1 MSWGGESVFV
11 VYAMRSYPPPTPIRP
26 AEDRYG
32 NKGRRCSGGARGLLS
47 RGRPARLARAKVGFS
62 GRTHA
67 RARVTPYTG
76 GPACTRALTD
86 TWVPRSSAPSRHRCH
101 RSRRARSSIRYCSS
115 SPSFPARQKTAG
127 HRAYWPHF
135 SPDHSQQ
142 LTCTRARRPRS
153 RPDPFRRTHTRFQ
166 PLHRRPHFG
175 VPLAVVADLSLSYA
189 YLYRARAI
197 TSSTRPTDDISV
209 VNYDTRTY
217 MCVIIIILRNT
228 FADRGCCCRR
238 RWFFPLHLTATSAA
252 ACVCVKRFAC
262 VSSSYLWCIAIVY
275 YNRYH
280 CAGALCNSI
289 ILYYIVALEC
299 RQVVGVDLLLHF
311 YMHYVLYIDNL
322 FSFAIIIPLV
332 LTTIMFY
339 FYSSRPS

>member
-153 RPDPFRRTHTRFQ
+153 RPDPFRRTHTHGVSRCTAGLISASLS
-166 PLHRRPHFG
+166 PSSRICHCRTHTYTVPVPSRHRRDP
-175 VPLAVVADLSLSYA
+175 
-189 YLYRARAI
+189 
-197 TSSTRPTDDISV
+197 PTI
-209 VNYDTRTY
+209 
-217 MCVIIIILRNT
+217 
-228 FADRGCCCRR
+228 
-238 RWFFPLHLTATSAA
+238 
-252 ACVCVKRFAC
+252 
-262 VSSSYLWCIAIVY
+262 
-275 YNRYH
+275 
-280 CAGALCNSI
+280 
-289 ILYYIVALEC
+289 
-299 RQVVGVDLLLHF
+299 
-311 YMHYVLYIDNL
+311 
-322 FSFAIIIPLV
+322 LV
-332 LTTIMFY
+332 L
-339 FYSSRPS
+339 

>member
-1 MSWGGESVFV
+1 
-11 VYAMRSYPPPTPIRP
+11 
-26 AEDRYG
+26 
-32 NKGRRCSGGARGLLS
+32 
-47 RGRPARLARAKVGFS
+47 
-62 GRTHA
+62 
-67 RARVTPYTG
+67 
-76 GPACTRALTD
+76 
-86 TWVPRSSAPSRHRCH
+86 
-101 RSRRARSSIRYCSS
+101 
-115 SPSFPARQKTAG
+115 
-127 HRAYWPHF
+127 
-135 SPDHSQQ
+135 
-142 LTCTRARRPRS
+142 
-153 RPDPFRRTHTRFQ
+153 
-166 PLHRRPHFG
+166 
-175 VPLAVVADLSLSYA
+175 
-189 YLYRARAI
+189 
-197 TSSTRPTDDISV
+197 
-209 VNYDTRTY
+209 

-339 FYSSRPS
+339 FYSSRPSSNVILTISSVEIVSKTFNEIPRATLSLLLTQFLFVSFWNNFLLYANVSR